1 MVEAGRFREVMGHFA
16 SGVTVVTARDGEN
29 MPVGLTVSAFTSVS
43 LEPTLL
49 LICVHTG
56 ASPHDAIIQGG
67 TFAVNILSDDQGPL
81 AYRFA
86 DATLEE
92 RFKGMEFRSG
102 PLGNPLIPDCLGW
115 LECRVREV
123 WPGGDHSVILAEVE
137 SCEARSG
144 PPLLYFR
151 GGLERMSR

>member
-49 LICVHTG
+49 LICVHNG
-56 ASPHDAIIQGG
+56 AGPHDAIVQGG
-67 TFAVNILSDDQGPL
+67 TFAVNILSVDQGPL
-81 AYRFA
+81 GFRFA
-86 DATLEE
+86 DATVKE
-92 RFKGMEFRSG
+92 RFQGMEVRNG
-102 PLGNPLIPDCLGW
+102 PLGNPLIPDCLAW

-123 WPGGDHSVILAEVE
+123 WPGGDHSVILGEVE
-137 SCEARSG
+137 FCEARPG
-144 PPLLYFR
+144 APLLFFR
-151 GGLERMSR
+151 GGLEGMSQ